1 MNWEV
6 SLGGLVVGLL
16 VGMTGMGGALVM
28 TPMMIFLFG
37 VNPTVAVG
45 TDLLYSSITK
55 LFGAWQHWRQG
66 TVDWA
71 AVKML
76 SIGSVPGALCGVLTM
91 YLLQRSY
98 AADVQSVMGKL
109 LGATYLLIAV
119 VMVWRMLAS
128 KRRGAANGAS
138 LIKLDKRKMITLGL
152 IAGYVVGLTSVGS
165 GTLFVAVL
173 VIIYP
178 IAVARLVGTDIVQ
191 AVLVTG
197 VAGLAHF
204 FIGNVNWQMV
214 LQLLIGSIP
223 GILIGSRLTTRI
235 PELAIRASLLLMVC
249 LSGLKMLIK

>member
-37 VNPTVAVG
+37 INPTVAVG

-55 LFGAWQHWRQG
+55 IFGAWQHWRQK
-66 TVDWA
+66 TVDWTV
-71 AVKML
+71 VKQL
-76 SIGSVPGALCGVLTM
+76 SMGSVPGALCGVVTM
-91 YLLQRSY
+91 YYLQKTF
-98 AADVQSVMGKL
+98 AGDVQSIIGKL
-109 LGATYLLIAV
+109 LGATYLLIGA
-119 VMVWRMLAS
+119 VMVWRMVIS
-128 KRRGAANGAS
+128 KRRNATQNAED
-138 LIKLDKRKMITLGL
+138 IKPDKRKMIILG
-152 IAGYVVGLTSVGS
+152 IVAGYVVGLTSVGS

-173 VIIYP
+173 VMIYP
-178 IAVARLVGTDIVQ
+178 VAVARLVGTDIVQ

-204 FIGNVNWQMV
+204 FIGNVNWHMV

-223 GILIGSRLTTRI
+223 GILIGSRLTTRV
-235 PELAIRASLLLMVC
+235 PELAIRTSLLLMIC